1 MQTYQE
7 VFTFYEESTLHINIS
22 EVEEAEAKY
31 RRTVES
37 LAKLLNENTLEE
49 LDQIFGIICRSYEMQ
64 GFAFAQSV
72 YDIKDGWI
80 KTSPKTAGQ
89 IKSVTAPRAEQTT
102 ASKQNN
108 SFGKNNVPCRTITSN
123 GITKKVSEW
132 LEYLSVSPG
141 TFYFHL
147 NQGNLDE
154 WISRKLQEEKKPDGM
169 YKGKTINGIT
179 GTGFP
184 CRYIESNG
192 MRMNCSEWIAFLK
205 CSNKS
210 FYENLKKGED
220 VLDEW
225 ITQRLMFQA
234 TKV

>member
-7 VFTFYEESTLHINIS
+7 VFAFYEETTLHVCIA

-31 RRTVES
+31 RRAVENLS
-37 LAKLLNENTLEE
+37 KLLNQTTIEE

-89 IKSVTAPRAEQTT
+89 VKSVTESRPIQT
-102 ASKQNN
+102 NEN
-108 SFGKNNVPCRTITSN
+108 RRIITSH
-123 GITKKVSEW
+123 GITQTATEW
-132 LEYLSVSPG
+132 KDYLQCSWG
-141 TFYFHL
+141 TLYRHL
-147 NQGNLDE
+147 NKGQEHFDE
-154 WISRKLQEEKKPDGM
+154 WVSQKIPVLNGKSKTVNGM
-169 YKGKTINGIT
+169 TKAGY
-179 GTGFP
+179 P

-192 MRMNCSEWIAFLK
+192 MRMNCTEWIKFLR
-205 CSNKS
+205 CSGKP
-210 FYENLKKGED
+210 FYEKLRQGED

-234 TKV
+234 AKV